1 MLYFQIDLPI
11 SANPRVLA
19 MMEAASVTGPA
30 KNLIEFARLAAL
42 EAPGAEVGILTF
54 QRGAAGSRNPFVEA
68 GRQNGLSVDVVRERF
83 AFDPGILPQLRAMV
97 AARAPDIIQSHNVK
111 SHFLVRLLG
120 LHKGRRWIAFH
131 HGYTTTDKKM
141 EVYNQLNR
149 WSLRAAHQVVT
160 VCGPFSQDLQRM
172 GIPAE
177 RIAIRHNMVKPF
189 VAPPASEVARLRG
202 ELRIPEGI
210 PVILSVGRL
219 SREKGHLDLI
229 SALGR
234 LRGRTWRL
242 VLVGEGPERDRIE
255 KLCAGLGLTDAVILT
270 GLQRDVW
277 PYYALADVVALPSH
291 SEGSP
296 NVLLEAMAA
305 GRAVVATA
313 VGGVPEIATDGENA
327 LLVAAGD
334 NEAMAGAIARLMD
347 DQERRRRLGSNAAKI
362 APGYAPEAY
371 CESLLGIYRKVLC
384 GSR

>member
-1 MLYFQIDLPI
+1 
-11 SANPRVLA
+11 

-30 KNLIEFARLAAL
+30 KNLIEFARLAAQT
-42 EAPGAEVGILTF
+42 ASGAEVAILTF
-54 QRGAAGSRNPFVEA
+54 QRGEVEAPNPFVKAARE
-68 GRQNGLSVDVVRERF
+68 NGLSVDIARERF

-97 AARAPDIIQSHNVK
+97 AARQPDIIQSHNVK

-120 LHKGRRWIAFH
+120 LYRRRRWIAFH

-160 VCGPFSQDLQRM
+160 VCGPFSLELQRM

-189 VAPPASEVARLRG
+189 VAPPAFEVARLRE
-202 ELRIPEGI
+202 ELGIPEGI

-229 SALGR
+229 AALGR
-234 LRGRTWRL
+234 LRGRSFRL
-242 VLVGEGPERDRIE
+242 VLVGDGPERDPIE

-270 GLQRDVW
+270 GRQQDVR
-277 PYYALADVVALPSH
+277 PYYAMADVVALPSH

-313 VGGVPEIATDGENA
+313 VGGVSEIATDGENA
-327 LLVAAGD
+327 LLVAASD
-334 NEAMAGAIARLMD
+334 SEAMASSIARLLD
-347 DQERRRRLGSNAAKI
+347 DEELRRRLGSSAAKI
-362 APGYAPEAY
+362 APSYTPEAY

-384 GSR
+384 ASR